1 MKTTNALLLDKPAG
15 LESHQFSR
23 DEHRFN
29 CIYTPPLD
37 STILPRQPRVGRNLR
52 NHSDNVFAFGNSQGY
67 EKEKAR
73 WVKMSDDYE
82 KNLKLLDLK
91 SSKTKMGTSSV
102 SYNPITL
109 KYLNNENGK
118 MLKEEDAKA
127 KHRLAIR
134 AARLYTKNNTFD
146 PTLCVDLP
154 KFEPIGLTKEDKTA
168 GISSQTKKSGRR
180 GALISQTDKHSTVAK
195 AITDEIE
202 KTAKIL
208 ETFGPD
214 TEEAKKIEE
223 YLALEKKKFQIE
235 SAEPRLL
242 LLGSSD
248 SGKSTF
254 LKQLKILH
262 GKGFTPEELQTGK
275 ENALYNVLDAIEKA
289 LESSSPEWISQFQQI
304 LQFKEQNSSCTYFPD
319 DIIQMIVKFY
329 QNEELQK
336 KVQDLPN
343 IPQTTT
349 QYELII

>member
-1 MKTTNALLLDKPAG
+1 
-15 LESHQFSR
+15 
-23 DEHRFN
+23 
-29 CIYTPPLD
+29 
-37 STILPRQPRVGRNLR
+37 
-52 NHSDNVFAFGNSQGY
+52 
-67 EKEKAR
+67 
-73 WVKMSDDYE
+73 MSNE
-82 KNLKLLDLK
+82 ITSGHINLKK
-91 SSKTKMGTSSV
+91 Q
-102 SYNPITL
+102 
-109 KYLNNENGK
+109 
-118 MLKEEDAKA
+118 A
-127 KHRLAIR
+127 
-134 AARLYTKNNTFD
+134 
-146 PTLCVDLP
+146 
-154 KFEPIGLTKEDKTA
+154 
-168 GISSQTKKSGRR
+168 
-180 GALISQTDKHSTVAK
+180 
-195 AITDEIE
+195 
-202 KTAKIL
+202 
-208 ETFGPD
+208 
-214 TEEAKKIEE
+214 EEAKKIEE

-349 QYELII
+349 HFLEHISKIGQASYIMTNKDMLLLRTVTTCIQDMPFTTKDGPIHIIDVSGLKHHRKQWIPYFSNVLSIIFLVSLPSYNETMAEDPSMNRLQDSLNLFDYIVNHPMLTKPSIIVFFNKKDVFEQIILKYPLKDRFPGYNGPLNSCGACYSFIKSMFVSVNKNKSKTIMTHLTCCTDTSAMKKISQDIFTTVLLKATEDIGL